1 MKFKVGDRVR
11 VTTVDNHKNEVGTVI
26 GISSYYIDTRWPYTI
41 HFSDGTTQ
49 IYCEE
54 ELIKEEYMFNVGDI
68 VVDKH
73 GIKNKVL
80 AVCGEITALSEN
92 GEFNLFGGW
101 YTKTELKEYE
111 TELVKEETT
120 LTMQEIADKFGVDV
134 DTLKVEKG
142 EQVKKV
148 YILYDGRAI
157 FGDTD
162 DATVL
167 ETQDTKPKYNS
178 ADSIWYEYDKENDV
192 AVNGRQ
198 MMELPTKEEAK

>member
-11 VTTVDNHKNEVGTVI
+11 VTADDNHKNEVGTVI

-68 VVDKH
+68 VVDKD
-73 GIKNKVL
+73 GYTCKVL
-80 AVCGEITALSEN
+80 AVYGEITALSDYDDYDTY
-92 GEFNLFGGW
+92 GSW
-101 YTKTELKEYE
+101 YTKEQLKKFKCKLAE
-111 TELVKEETT
+111 EETT

-142 EQVKKV
+142 E
-148 YILYDGRAI
+148 
-157 FGDTD
+157 
-162 DATVL
+162 
-167 ETQDTKPKYNS
+167 
-178 ADSIWYEYDKENDV
+178 
-192 AVNGRQ
+192 
-198 MMELPTKEEAK
+198 